1 MLKRLI
7 YTLTLLCLTSTAF
20 GAERVLYF
28 GATWCG
34 PCRVMKK
41 VLKDKEVKKELDKL
55 DFRMY
60 DVDRDKDMARRY
72 SIKSIPTII
81 TIKDKKMRRY
91 VGQLSKQKLLTIL
104 KELNKED

>member
-1 MLKRLI
+1 
-7 YTLTLLCLTSTAF
+7 
-20 GAERVLYF
+20 
-28 GATWCG
+28 
-34 PCRVMKK
+34 MKK

-104 KELNKED
+104 TELNKED